1 MATLTPPI
9 TQEIAIQLRDIHGLD
24 PVSWW
29 PPAPGW
35 WLLAGSALLLF
46 LLGWRWRASLRLRI
60 PPIPVLRIGSW
71 RWDAARQLRALRHR
85 APTQDPKVTASDL
98 SELLRRVAMAR
109 LGRDACAG
117 LVGGDWLDWLAD
129 QDPHGF
135 DWRTKGRPLLDAP
148 YAPPLAGNARP
159 LASSGSRPPAG
170 GGNPESSPEW
180 LELIDAA
187 YQWVQAEDGRRV

>member
-1 MATLTPPI
+1 MATEIPPVA
-9 TQEIAIQLRDIHGLD
+9 QDIASQLRDIRGLD

-29 PPAPGW
+29 PPATGW
-35 WLLAGSALLLF
+35 WLVAASVLLL
-46 LLGWRWRASLRLRI
+46 LLLAWRWRGSLRLRI

-85 APTQDPKVTASDL
+85 AATQDPKLTAGDL

-117 LVGGDWLDWLAD
+117 LAGEDWLAWLAD
-129 QDPHGF
+129 QDPRGF
-135 DWRTKGRPLLDAP
+135 DWKTKGRPLLDAP
-148 YAPPLAGNARP
+148 YAPPAATARLA
-159 LASSGSRPPAG
+159 AG
-170 GGNPESSPEW
+170 GGGPLGSPREW

-187 YQWVQAEDGRRV
+187 YQWVLVEDSRRV